1 MLAPGSDGS
10 TIRGL
15 ALTGFRTVT
24 LEGPP
29 GPASAGI
36 VVQSSGNT
44 IAQNF
49 VGTTYDGLEASLP
62 QNDQGIV
69 VTGSGNTIGGVGA
82 GNLVSGNE
90 TNGILIDGS
99 GGAHDNVVS
108 ANLVGTNATGN
119 LSLPNDVGI
128 QTINGALHTVIGGKS
143 AAEGNVV
150 DGSGNGID
158 IQGIAGV
165 PDNSEIRFNNVGVGQ
180 DGTTALHGSGAW
192 SVGVNHADGVI
203 IADNVVGNGESGLAL
218 ANSSGLIVV
227 RNFIGVDRKGG
238 NQGNLNEGIDV
249 QQTGVGK
256 RPQNVLVSDNTISFN
271 ALQGIIVS
279 NADRTT
285 VTGNIVSDNGEGI
298 SIDGDHNAIG
308 PGNSIHDNFASDTG
322 VAVHSGVGNTITQNS
337 IYGNQGLGI
346 DLGPSGVTPDDV
358 VDADT
363 GANDLQN
370 FPVLT
375 GASADGASLD
385 VTYGLG
391 SKPNTAYTIE
401 FFATTGSCVAGSNG
415 EGATY
420 LGSRVVKLG
429 AAAGAFSATLTGPGV
444 VGLNSDQSITATAT
458 DANGSTSEFSACVSV
473 TSAET
478 LVGLGLT
485 SDEPSVPAGAANVPL
500 SSVPPALLGSFAFSP
515 IPNSPIPNSAVGA
528 APIPNSPIPNSP
540 IPNSPIPNS
549 PIPNSPI
556 PNSGL
561 DGIPPALLDSVLLS
575 SIPIDWNS
583 IFVAP
588 DPKAGVP
595 VTGLTLLDL
604 YRDTD
609 ALTRFNNLK
618 LGQLQLQNTLLRGVR
633 FVSFLFGATKL
644 KWIPPYTQDAW
655 CAAVGKPAA
664 CTDFRRDDDDRARPR
679 RCRAARRHADRAAR
693 PADCRRDHRPG
704 AAGDA
709 DPELADPEPDPQ

>member
-1 MLAPGSDGS
+1 MRAGLQHNGGPPPAPLGADVSTLGKGFSFDVPAGTAFRTLKVYVATNRAAGQLTASLSDGSAADYVDTLPIATDIRSGIYTLTYAAGSSGQKLHVSWIETADNCPSFRCDNAAIYAVALSAPIVVNTSADHDDGVCNAADCTLREAINAANDLGGGGRIVFAIPSDGPVTITTTLAQLPAITAPVEIDGTTQPASPGTRGVTVDGGGIGGNGLVLAPGSDGS

-15 ALTGFRTVT
+15 ALTGFRQVIIEGRRVT
-24 LEGPP
+24 P
-29 GPASAGI
+29 GAGI
-36 VVQSSGNT
+36 VVQSNGNT

-49 VGTTYDGLEASLP
+49 VGTTYDGLEASVP

-82 GNLVSGNE
+82 GNLVSGND

-99 GGAHDNVVS
+99 VGAHDNVIS

-298 SIDGDHNAIG
+298 SIDGDHNTIG

-391 SKPNTAYTIE
+391 SKPNSAYTIE
-401 FFATTGSCVAGSNG
+401 FFATTGSCDAGSNV

-458 DANGSTSEFSACVSV
+458 DANGSTSEFSACLSV
-473 TSAET
+473 T
-478 LVGLGLT
+478 
-485 SDEPSVPAGAANVPL
+485 
-500 SSVPPALLGSFAFSP
+500 
-515 IPNSPIPNSAVGA
+515 
-528 APIPNSPIPNSP
+528 
-540 IPNSPIPNS
+540 
-549 PIPNSPI
+549 
-556 PNSGL
+556 
-561 DGIPPALLDSVLLS
+561 
-575 SIPIDWNS
+575 
-583 IFVAP
+583 
-588 DPKAGVP
+588 
-595 VTGLTLLDL
+595 
-604 YRDTD
+604 
-609 ALTRFNNLK
+609 TR
-618 LGQLQLQNTLLRGVR
+618 
-633 FVSFLFGATKL
+633 
-644 KWIPPYTQDAW
+644 
-655 CAAVGKPAA
+655 
-664 CTDFRRDDDDRARPR
+664 
-679 RCRAARRHADRAAR
+679 
-693 PADCRRDHRPG
+693 
-704 AAGDA
+704 
-709 DPELADPEPDPQ
+709 